1 MRSDRDRIV
10 RLMATAIALLSEIA
24 AAVVL
29 LRLLAPRRRSVTPT

>member
-10 RLMATAIALLSEIA
+10 RLLATAIALLCEIA

-29 LRLLAPRRRSVTPT
+29 LLLLAPRRRSGNPT